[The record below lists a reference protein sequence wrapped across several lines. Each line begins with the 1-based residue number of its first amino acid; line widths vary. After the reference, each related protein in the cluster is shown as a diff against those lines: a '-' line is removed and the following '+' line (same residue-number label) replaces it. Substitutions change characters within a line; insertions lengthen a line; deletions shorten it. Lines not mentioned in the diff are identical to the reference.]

1 MKLNPKKCVFGVRS
15 GKFLGFMVSERG
27 IDANPDKVKAILDL
41 QEPKTIRDVQKLTGR
56 MAALTR
62 FISKSADKALPFFQ
76 ALRGN
81 KKFEWGEIQKK
92 AFVEVQNH
100 LHGLPTMA
108 RPEVGEVLQ
117 MYISASDNTVA
128 SVLTIERGIL

>member
-15 GKFLGFMVSERG
+15 SKFLGFMVSERG

-62 FISKSADKALPFFQ
+62 FISKSADKVLPFFQ
-76 ALRGN
+76 TLRGN

-92 AFVEVQNH
+92 AFVKV
-100 LHGLPTMA
+100 
-108 RPEVGEVLQ
+108 
-117 MYISASDNTVA
+117 
-128 SVLTIERGIL
+128 